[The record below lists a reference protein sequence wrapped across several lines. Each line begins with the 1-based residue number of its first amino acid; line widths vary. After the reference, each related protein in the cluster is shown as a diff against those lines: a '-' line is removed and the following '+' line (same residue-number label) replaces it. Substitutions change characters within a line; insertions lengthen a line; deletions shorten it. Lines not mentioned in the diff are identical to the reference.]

1 MIFECKS
8 ISRGKVNKWF
18 FIAETILLPQKFSSP
33 ELTNQVFKIQFCTK
47 NDWQLFSSSAE
58 FITWF
63 MVPRNTHMCKS
74 TLEDTQQLRK
84 LIAGPTWEEKIEKK
98 LKCWVNSTEVSHGG
112 CPGPESCPER
122 CCSHCNKWKD
132 TVCLLLEVLG
142 RGLVKLVFP
151 SHVRFSQTDWGLFTQ
166 HKRESARPSLNA
178 GGSSSHS

>member
-33 ELTNQVFKIQFCTK
+33 ELTNQVFQIQFCTK
-47 NDWQLFSSSAE
+47 NYWQLFSSSAE

-84 LIAGPTWEEKIEKK
+84 LIAGPTWEEKMEKK
-98 LKCWVNSTEVSHGG
+98 LKCWVNSTEVCHGG

-122 CCSHCNKWKD
+122 CCSHCNKWKGSVPVVGSAQQRAREISFSFTRALQSD
-132 TVCLLLEVLG
+132 WLG
-142 RGLVKLVFP
+142 VVHTAQEGERAF
-151 SHVRFSQTDWGLFTQ
+151 
-166 HKRESARPSLNA
+166 
-178 GGSSSHS
+178 